1 LPIAQIVEEDINKKE
16 EEEIKARERRLI
28 NKRMMEYYDSVNDQ
42 MSYRSERSKLL
53 SRPKDLKDKQ
63 IKTSR
68 SE

>member
-1 LPIAQIVEEDINKKE
+1 MPIAQIVEEDINKKE
-16 EEEIKARERRLI
+16 EEDQKARERRLI

-53 SRPKDLKDKQ
+53 SRPKELKEKQ
-63 IKTSR
+63 MKTSR

>member
-1 LPIAQIVEEDINKKE
+1 MPIAQIVEEDINKKDE
-16 EEEIKARERRLI
+16 EDQKARERRLI

-53 SRPKDLKDKQ
+53 SRPKELKEKQ
-63 IKTSR
+63 MKTSR

>member
-1 LPIAQIVEEDINKKE
+1 MPIAQIVEEDINKKE

>member
-16 EEEIKARERRLI
+16 EEELKARERRLI
-28 NKRMMEYYDSVNDQ
+28 NKRMTEYYDSVNDQ

-53 SRPKDLKDKQ
+53 SRPKELKEKQ
-63 IKTSR
+63 MKTSR